1 MVSLVWYVS
10 YGSNMDARR
19 FRYYLEGGRPPH
31 GALTYPGARDPG
43 PPRASRPVWLPG
55 GVYFATRS
63 KTWGGGRALYDPGL
77 PGRAAARAYLI
88 TAGQFSD
95 VVAQEMYRAPGADL
109 DLAGVAA
116 AGRVQIGDGRYET
129 LICAGQCD
137 GAPLITFTAPWSSS
151 DVPLL
156 APSRA
161 YLRMLGQGLCEGHG
175 WDAQAAARY
184 LAALPG
190 ARGAWPADQIAA
202 LVTEPLATDPDAP
215 PEERRCGRKG
225 KGRRLP

>member
-19 FRYYLEGGRPPH
+19 FRYYLEGGRPPQA
-31 GALTYPGARDPG
+31 ALTYPGARDPR

-63 KTWGGGRALYDPGL
+63 ATWGGGRALYDPDL
-77 PGRAAARAYLI
+77 PGRAAARAHLI

-95 VVAQEMYRAPGADL
+95 VVAQEMYRPPGADL
-109 DLAGVAA
+109 DLAQVAA
-116 AGRVQIGDGRYET
+116 AGRLQIGDGRYET
-129 LICAGQCD
+129 LICAGHCD
-137 GAPLITFTAPWSSS
+137 GAPLVTFTAPWRSG

-156 APSRA
+156 APSPA
-161 YLRMLGQGLCEGHG
+161 YLRMLGRGLCEGHG
-175 WDAQAAARY
+175 WDPPAAATY

-190 ARGAWPADQIAA
+190 ARGTWRAGQIAA
-202 LVTEPLATDPDAP
+202 LISPDGRAREPRPRSAQKRP
-215 PEERRCGRKG
+215 
-225 KGRRLP
+225 

>member
-10 YGSNMDARR
+10 YGSNMDAGR

-31 GALTYPGARDPG
+31 AALTYPGARDPRL
-43 PPRASRPVWLPG
+43 PRASQPVWLPG

-63 KTWGGGRALYDPGL
+63 QTWGGGRALYDPGL
-77 PGRAAARAYLI
+77 PGRAAARAHLI

-95 VVAQEMYRAPGADL
+95 VIAQEMYRAPGADL
-109 DLAGVAA
+109 DLDGVAA

-129 LICAGQCD
+129 LICAGQRD
-137 GAPLITFTAPWSSS
+137 GAPLITFTAPWTSS

-161 YLRMLGQGLCEGHG
+161 YLRMLGRGLCQGHG
-175 WDAQAAARY
+175 WDVQAAARY

-190 ARGAWPADQIAA
+190 ACGAWPADQIAA
-202 LVTEPLATDPDAP
+202 LLSDPAAPADLAPLRPARPGREAKTAP
-215 PEERRCGRKG
+215 
-225 KGRRLP
+225 

>member
-31 GALTYPGARDPG
+31 AALSYPGARDPR

-63 KTWGGGRALYDPGL
+63 RTWGGGRALYDPAR
-77 PGRAAARAYLI
+77 PGRAAARAHLI

-95 VVAQEMYRAPGADL
+95 VVAQEMYRAPGTDL
-109 DLAGVAA
+109 DLDGVAA
-116 AGRVQIGDGRYET
+116 AGRMQIGGGRYET
-129 LICAGQCD
+129 LICAGQHD
-137 GAPLITFTAPWSSS
+137 GAPLITFTAPWASS

-161 YLRMLGQGLCEGHG
+161 YLQMLGRGLGEGHG

-190 ARGAWPADQIAA
+190 ASGAWPADQIAA
-202 LVTEPLATDPDAP
+202 LLEGADAARTAP
-215 PEERRCGRKG
+215 
-225 KGRRLP
+225 